1 MVRVSFLLLHFPL
14 NHLSWEHRSPDFRRE
29 AFCPRHIQVSGL
41 FFFFVPLKPRETVIR
56 RPLWGFKH
64 SGCCHFMSLGCNES
78 LRFIW
83 EFLFKL
89 TQILPP
95 LDGST
100 RLKNK
105 GLDDTLAYTA
115 VYACVFMSVCTVR
128 VCFAR
133 CSFLCE
139 AGAACQSPVHP
150 STSAS
155 PPPLFFS
162 SSHIPVCLSGLGKVQ
177 FLM

>member
-1 MVRVSFLLLHFPL
+1 M
-14 NHLSWEHRSPDFRRE
+14 
-29 AFCPRHIQVSGL
+29 SGL
-41 FFFFVPLKPRETVIR
+41 FFFFLSLKPCETVIR

-64 SGCCHFMSLGCNES
+64 HGCCHFMLLGCNES

-105 GLDDTLAYTA
+105 GLDHTPAYTA
-115 VYACVFMSVCTVR
+115 VYACVFMSVCTR
-128 VCFAR
+128 VYVCALLSVSFYAR
-133 CSFLCE
+133 QDRPVSHQSTDQHPSLLLCCSFHRLTSLFAHNLCE
-139 AGAACQSPVHP
+139 IALG
-150 STSAS
+150 
-155 PPPLFFS
+155 PLPFWPKTINQS
-162 SSHIPVCLSGLGKVQ
+162 SSVD
-177 FLM
+177 